1 MIPKGDD
8 VELRIEV
15 VSIEENT
22 FGQEVE
28 TPIDLTALQGYI
40 VILYS
45 QEDPSKI
52 IDKFSK
58 NPFAGYGDIIE
69 IDAANG
75 IIQVNIDKD
84 KTKLAPDGMVYAL
97 VKTNK
102 SNTDF
107 SLNAYLTTTIFPVD
121 EIVETIATNI
131 VPPA

>member
-8 VELRIEV
+8 VELRIDV

-58 NPFAGYGDIIE
+58 NPFAGYGAIIE

-75 IIQVNIDKD
+75 IIQVNIDKN

>member
-28 TPIDLTALQGYI
+28 TPIDLTTFQGYI
-40 VILYS
+40 VMLYS

-69 IDAANG
+69 IDAAGG

-107 SLNAYLTTTIFPVD
+107 SLDAYLTTTIFPVD

-131 VPPA
+131 VPPS